1 MALTKVTPSMIQGSV
16 DNKFTNLMIRS
27 APTSP
32 LDYGAVG
39 NGIADDTA
47 ALQDAIDNAAGGRLD
62 LLGLTYK
69 VTSSLSL
76 PSNLVMYNGT
86 LNGSTMANGD
96 TLLEAL
102 GTMGSSKAMN
112 TINGE
117 ASTFVVSD
125 ATGIAEETV
134 LYLQSATI
142 FGADAT
148 TNGELI
154 KVRGVAGTTITPYR
168 RVYDFYQSSQVF
180 FIPTMVKNIQL
191 SNVHLIGGGNGLD
204 HIAFNAFL
212 ADNVVL
218 ENCSSEYF
226 GDRHFQFLRSMNCRV
241 VGCNAFH
248 SDTSTGLAY
257 GFTAL
262 NGCDNV
268 TFTGCTGGDHRHG
281 VAIGAENGVDRNVTV
296 SGCSFVACTDGAID
310 CHPQSQFI
318 IFDGNICGCGSTEAT
333 QDGISAQGT
342 DIIVSNNI
350 VEGFS
355 RTGILLQPLC
365 VNSNFAD
372 STLCT
377 GNNIVRAIGT
387 SDIYGISYDN
397 QRTGGNARVNISNNN
412 IYTTSSAGYGM
423 IVEINAAGSAV
434 NGLTITGNNVYT
446 RRDGI
451 KVATAANKLLRSGT
465 ISSNTV
471 EILETTTYDAIVVI
485 AATLNFIERVTVSAN
500 SIYGGRYGINNS
512 QGSRIVAYANMIQ
525 NFGSTAT
532 NNLTAEA
539 NNYTV

>member
-1 MALTKVTPSMIQGSV
+1 MALTKVTPSMI
-16 DNKFTNLMIRS
+16 RS
-27 APTSP
+27 APTCP

-39 NGIADDTA
+39 DGIIDDTV
-47 ALQDAIDNAAGGRLD
+47 ALQDAINNASGGRLD
-62 LLGLTYK
+62 LSGLTYK

-76 PSNLVMYNGT
+76 PSNFVMYNGT
-86 LNGSTMANGD
+86 LNGSTMPNGS
-96 TLLEAL
+96 TLLEAS

-112 TINGE
+112 TINSQD
-117 ASTFVVSD
+117 ATFVVSD
-125 ATGIAEETV
+125 ATGIAEETT

-142 FGADAT
+142 FGAFAT

-154 KVRGVAGTTITPYR
+154 KVKRTVGTTITPYR

-191 SNVHLIGGGNGLD
+191 SNVHLIGGGNGLN

-212 ADNVVL
+212 TENVVI
-218 ENCSSEYF
+218 ENCSSEFF

-262 NGCDNV
+262 NGCDNI

-281 VAIGAENGVDRNVTV
+281 VAIGAENGVDRNITVT
-296 SGCSFVACTDGAID
+296 GCSFVACTDGAID

-318 IFDGNICGCGSTEAT
+318 IFDGNICGCGSTEST

-342 DIIVSNNI
+342 DIIVSNNV
-350 VEGFS
+350 VEGYS

-365 VNSNFAD
+365 VNSNFGD
-372 STLCT
+372 STVCF
-377 GNNIVRAIGT
+377 GNNITRAIGT

-397 QRTGGNARVNISNNN
+397 QRTGGNARVNISGNN
-412 IYTTSSAGYGM
+412 IYTTSLAGYG
-423 IVEINAAGSAV
+423 ILVEINAAGSAV
-434 NGLTITGNNVYT
+434 NGLTISGNNVYT

-451 KVATAANKLLRSGT
+451 KIITATDKILRAGT
-465 ISSNTV
+465 ISANTV
-471 EILETTTYDAIVVI
+471 ESFDTTNTYDAIFVI
-485 AATLNFIERVTVSAN
+485 STTPNFLSQITISAN
-500 SIYGGRYGINNS
+500 SVFGGRYGINNS
-512 QGSRIVAYANMIQ
+512 QGARIVAYANMIQ
-525 NFGSTAT
+525 GFGTTAT

-539 NNYTV
+539 NNYTT